1 MYYSRYLVQVYIPTS
16 MHIIYQAVLYEEKA
30 HFVIVRI
37 GSGGGIA
44 AFVHLLVLLC
54 KKIVFMVVLLLLST
68 SAIFRS
74 LAKS

>member
-1 MYYSRYLVQVYIPTS
+1 MDAPLLCSS
-16 MHIIYQAVLYEEKA
+16 MHIIYQVVLYEEKA

-37 GSGGGIA
+37 GSGGDIE